1 MKTTGNEEAPAM
13 DHPLLNA
20 FWMMLWFFLWIIW
33 LMILFRVIVDLF
45 SDHELSGWGKALWLI
60 FMIVLPYLGVF
71 VYLIARGRQMTERA
85 RKQAERSDKEFK
97 DYVKQAAGTGASP
110 ADELTRLAALRAD
123 GTLTEAEFQQAK
135 SRLLAA

>member
-1 MKTTGNEEAPAM
+1 
-13 DHPLLNA
+13 LNA